1 MCLAGFP
8 IPGVQAERGSAYS
21 ADTAKSTFF
30 GKNILGWLQGKR
42 NPAVSHGAELC
53 MMAGITEVAMPGG
66 QELDWYAIYAKHQHE
81 KTAADLLTRK
91 GFEILFP
98 VYRSVRR
105 WKDRKKT
112 VFLPLFPCYLFVR
125 TDLSRKVDILR
136 TAGVFWLV
144 ESGGCA
150 CPIPG
155 SDIQAIKKIIR
166 SPAEIEPHPYL
177 KVGEWVRVRRGFLE
191 GVEGILTRF
200 KNQYRV
206 VLTVEPLR
214 KAIAVEVNLEAVEPV
229 SSREPGVSG
238 SAFSAGRPST

>member
-1 MCLAGFP
+1 
-8 IPGVQAERGSAYS
+8 
-21 ADTAKSTFF
+21 
-30 GKNILGWLQGKR
+30 
-42 NPAVSHGAELC
+42 
-53 MMAGITEVAMPGG
+53 MAGISAFQSTRV
-66 QELDWYAIYAKHQHE
+66 QELSWYAIYAKHQHE
-81 KTAADLLTRK
+81 KTSADLLTRK

-105 WKDRKKT
+105 WKDRNKILL
-112 VFLPLFPCYLFVR
+112 LPLFPCYLFVR

-150 CPIPG
+150 CPIPE
-155 SDIQAIKKIIR
+155 SDIQAINKILR
-166 SPAEIEPHPYL
+166 SPAEFEPHPYL
-177 KVGEWVRVRRGFLE
+177 KVGEWVRVRQGLLE

-214 KAIAVEVNLEAVEPV
+214 RAVAVEVNLAAVEPI
-229 SSREPGVSG
+229 SPREPSICGPE
-238 SAFSAGRPST
+238 FSAGRTNP